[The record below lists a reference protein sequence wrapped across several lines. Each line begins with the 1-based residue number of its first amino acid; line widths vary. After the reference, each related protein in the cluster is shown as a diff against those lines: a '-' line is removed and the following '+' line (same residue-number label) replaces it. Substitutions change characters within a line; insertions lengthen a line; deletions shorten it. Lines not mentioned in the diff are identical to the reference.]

1 MSIYA
6 SSSLKKNLNSSHS
19 KGKKRKSRNCSTV
32 YMWGYYN
39 NRMVSVFLCYQPKI
53 QELADTW
60 WRLQGK
66 SRVSTHTCK
75 LACLFLLSLQDK
87 WACHDASWCQ
97 KTLPLSGCVQ
107 EAEDAKEET
116 EEWKDSDGGHF
127 RGPTQMVLL
136 TSSYTFYRANERS
149 RSRHSYSLTTCI
161 CTFICTSIWLCRFKS
176 PEQQR

>member
-19 KGKKRKSRNCSTV
+19 KRKKRKSRNCSTV

-39 NRMVSVFLCYQPKI
+39 NRMVSVSSSAISLKYRSW
-53 QELADTW
+53 LT
-60 WRLQGK
+60 LG
-66 SRVSTHTCK
+66 VSTHTCK